1 MNNIIDINK
10 AKKIIDKIDKKE
22 KISYK
27 DALTLLSSFE
37 YDNNLNKKKLNKK
50 EKEEIKELKEYLRI
64 KAREKADKIFG
75 KYIFMRGLV
84 EFTNYCKND
93 CIYCGIRK
101 SNKNAERYRLNKK
114 EILECCKIGYD
125 IGFRTFVLQGGE
137 DNFFNIERMSNIVR
151 AIKKEFPD

>member
-50 EKEEIKELKEYLRI
+50 EKEEIKELKKYL
-64 KAREKADKIFG
+64 
-75 KYIFMRGLV
+75 KY
-84 EFTNYCKND
+84 N
-93 CIYCGIRK
+93 IY
-101 SNKNAERYRLNKK
+101 Y
-114 EILECCKIGYD
+114 
-125 IGFRTFVLQGGE
+125 
-137 DNFFNIERMSNIVR
+137 
-151 AIKKEFPD
+151 